1 VFYYIKIVA
10 IVSLYILR
18 LIDIYSMKFLIA
30 DDHHIVRKGI
40 RKILIE
46 AYPEAWAEEAL
57 TGSELLRKA
66 SSRDWSLIITDI
78 TMPGIS
84 GLEALKELKKTA
96 PKIPVLI
103 LSMHAP
109 GEYAF
114 RAIKSGAAGYLT
126 KDSAAEE
133 LILAVQTILKGKR
146 YITSEVAELIADS
159 CTTSSQFDPLET
171 LTDKE
176 FEIFKLLVSGKK
188 AAAIANNLSIRQSSI
203 AYYRGNILQKM
214 HVQSNNELIRY
225 AIQHNIT

>member
-1 VFYYIKIVA
+1 MFYYIKIVA
-10 IVSLYILR
+10 IVSLHVLW
-18 LIDIYSMKFLIA
+18 LIEIYSMKFLIA

-46 AYPEAWAEEAL
+46 AYPEAWAEEAIS
-57 TGSELLRKA
+57 GSELLRKA

-146 YITSEVAELIADS
+146 YITSEVAELIAES
-159 CTTSSQFDPLET
+159 CTTTSSIDPLET

-214 HVQSNNELIRY
+214 HVQSNSELIRF
-225 AIQHNIT
+225 AIQHNLA

>member
-1 VFYYIKIVA
+1 
-10 IVSLYILR
+10 
-18 LIDIYSMKFLIA
+18 
-30 DDHHIVRKGI
+30 
-40 RKILIE
+40 
-46 AYPEAWAEEAL
+46 
-57 TGSELLRKA
+57 
-66 SSRDWSLIITDI
+66 
-78 TMPGIS
+78 
-84 GLEALKELKKTA
+84 
-96 PKIPVLI
+96 
-103 LSMHAP
+103 MHAP

-146 YITSEVAELIADS
+146 YITSEVAELIAES
-159 CTTSSQFDPLET
+159 CTTTSSIDPLET

-214 HVQSNNELIRY
+214 HVQSNSELIRF
-225 AIQHNIT
+225 AIQHNLA

>member
-1 VFYYIKIVA
+1 MFYYIKIVA

-159 CTTSSQFDPLET
+159 CTTTSQFDPLET

-225 AIQHNIT
+225 AIQHNLT

>member
-1 VFYYIKIVA
+1 MFYYIKIVA
-10 IVSLYILR
+10 IVSLHVLW
-18 LIDIYSMKFLIA
+18 LLEIYSMKFLIA

-46 AYPEAWAEEAL
+46 AYPEAWAEEAIS
-57 TGSELLRKA
+57 GSELLRKA

-114 RAIKSGAAGYLT
+114 RAIKSGAAGYIT
-126 KDSAAEE
+126 KDTAAEE
-133 LILAVQTILKGKR
+133 LIIAVQTILKGKR

-159 CTTSSQFDPLET
+159 CTGNNTIDPLET

-214 HVQSNNELIRY
+214 HVQTNNELIRY
-225 AIQHNIT
+225 AIQHNLA

>member
-1 VFYYIKIVA
+1 MKI
-10 IVSLYILR
+10 
-18 LIDIYSMKFLIA
+18 LIA

-46 AYPEAWAEEAL
+46 AYPEAWIEEAV
-57 TGSELLRKA
+57 TGTELLRKA

-126 KDSAAEE
+126 KDTAAEE
-133 LILAVQTILKGKR
+133 LIIAVKTILKGKR
-146 YITSEVAELIADS
+146 FITSEVAELIANS
-159 CTTSSQFDPLET
+159 CTSHLDPLET

-176 FEIFKLLVSGKK
+176 FEIFKLLVIGKK

-203 AYYRGNILQKM
+203 AYYRSNILQKM
-214 HVQSNNELIRY
+214 QVQTNSELIRY
-225 AIQHNIT
+225 AIQHNLT

>member
-1 VFYYIKIVA
+1 MFYYIKIVA
-10 IVSLYILR
+10 IVSLHVLW
-18 LIDIYSMKFLIA
+18 LLEIYSMKFLIA

-46 AYPEAWAEEAL
+46 AYPEAWAEEAISG
-57 TGSELLRKA
+57 TELLRKA

-146 YITSEVAELIADS
+146 YITSEVAELIAES
-159 CTTSSQFDPLET
+159 CTTTSSIDPLDT

-214 HVQSNNELIRY
+214 HVQSNSELIRF
-225 AIQHNIT
+225 AIQHNLA

>member
-1 VFYYIKIVA
+1 MFYYIKIVA
-10 IVSLYILR
+10 IVSLHILW
-18 LIDIYSMKFLIA
+18 LSEIYSMKFLIA

-40 RKILIE
+40 RKILVE
-46 AYPEAWAEEAL
+46 AYPEAWAEEAI

-66 SSRDWSLIITDI
+66 SSRDWALIITDI

-109 GEYAF
+109 NEYAF

-225 AIQHNIT
+225 AIQHNLA

>member
-1 VFYYIKIVA
+1 
-10 IVSLYILR
+10 
-18 LIDIYSMKFLIA
+18 MKFLIA

-40 RKILIE
+40 RKIVIE
-46 AYPEAWAEEAL
+46 AFPEAWVEEAVN
-57 TGSELLRKA
+57 GSELLLKA
-66 SSRDWSLIITDI
+66 SSRDWSMIITDI

-84 GLEALKELKKTA
+84 GLEALKELKKA
-96 PKIPVLI
+96 SPKIPVLI
-103 LSMHAP
+103 LSMHTP

-126 KDSAAEE
+126 KDAAAEE
-133 LILAVQTILKGKR
+133 LIIALKTILKGKK
-146 YITSEVAELIADS
+146 YITAEVAELIADS
-159 CTTSSQFDPLET
+159 CTSNYRIDPLDT

-214 HVQSNNELIRY
+214 HLHTNNELIRY
-225 AIQHNIT
+225 AVQHKLA